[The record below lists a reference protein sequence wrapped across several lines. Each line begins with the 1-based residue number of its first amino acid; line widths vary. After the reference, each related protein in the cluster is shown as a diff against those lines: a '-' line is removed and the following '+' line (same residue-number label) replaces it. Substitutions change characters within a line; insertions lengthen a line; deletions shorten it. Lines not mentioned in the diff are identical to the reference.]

1 MKKIVVP
8 FEGSSYH
15 GELLDFV
22 KALNARSKL
31 FLTAAFVPNV
41 DYAQLWPPVAALEA
55 TTILPLPDENEK
67 IATRHGRQLERF
79 CETHSIACRVHMD
92 TSDFAVAAI
101 RKETRFADLLLLS
114 SRHFF
119 DNLSEH
125 QPNAY
130 MQKVLHDTECPVMLM
145 PTEPALPGS
154 IILAY
159 DGTPGCVRAI
169 RQFAQL
175 FPEFT
180 NIPTTLVYVD
190 EKGRGSIPDNDL
202 IRELGNIHFRNFRML
217 RLRMSTDH
225 FYDCWIGMMSNPW
238 LIAGAFGRSEW
249 SRLFSHSFVNRLI
262 KEHKVPLFLA
272 HC

>member
-22 KALNARSKL
+22 KTLNSRSKI

-41 DYAQLWPPVAALEA
+41 DYAHLWPPVAAAEA
-55 TTILPLPDENEK
+55 GNWLPQPDDLEK
-67 IATRHGRQLERF
+67 IAAHHGRRLERF
-79 CETHSIACRVHMD
+79 CEANSIPCRIHMD
-92 TSDFAVAAI
+92 KSDFAVAAI
-101 RKETRFADLLLLS
+101 RKESRFADLLLLS
-114 SRHFF
+114 SRHCF
-119 DNLSEH
+119 DDILER

-130 MQKVLHDTECPVMLM
+130 MQKVLHDTECPVLLM
-145 PTEPALPGS
+145 STDAFLPGS

-159 DGTPGCVRAI
+159 DGTPGSVRAI

-175 FPEFT
+175 FPEFA
-180 NIPTTLVYVD
+180 NIPTFLVYVD
-190 EKGRGSIPDNDL
+190 EKGKGSIPDNDL

-217 RLRMSTDH
+217 RLRMTTDR
-225 FYDCWIGMMSNPW
+225 FYDSWISMMSNPW
-238 LIAGAFGRSEW
+238 LVAGAFGRSEW
-249 SRLFSHSFVNRLI
+249 SRLFTHSFVNRLI